1 MIKDIIKEKNTR
13 LCFSADFTTQN
24 ELFKWIDLVGPHIC
38 ILKTHVDIL
47 DDFDSNF
54 IEKIL
59 EKKEKY
65 NFLILEDRKFA
76 DIGKTFEKQLF
87 GGIYKI
93 GLWADIITIHG
104 ICADGMLSI
113 LSNQTK
119 YKSPKTLIVA
129 QMSSIGN
136 IIDSKYSYNCY
147 DIAKKYSNI
156 VIGFISQH
164 NLFNDN
170 NFLILTPGININA
183 KNEQDQQYRTP
194 QEVLKSDSDI
204 IIVGSAIYNGENE
217 NEILNYKLF

>member
-1 MIKDIIKEKNTR
+1 MSLKDIILKKKTR

-24 ELFKWIDLVGPHIC
+24 ELFKWIDIVGPHIC

-47 DDFDSNF
+47 NDFNTDF

-59 EKKEKY
+59 ERKKKY

-156 VIGFISQH
+156 VIGFISQE
-164 NLFNDN
+164 NIFNNKD
-170 NFLILTPGININA
+170 FLILTPGININA
-183 KNEQDQQYRTP
+183 KNEIDQKYRTP
-194 QEVLKSDSDI
+194 QEAINTGSDI

-217 NEILNYKLF
+217 NEILNYK